1 MAGYLIEDIEEY
13 EHLYRMTKS
22 KHLKDW
28 YAFRIQKILE
38 RIGSLFNDCAKSM
51 KGVGKLKDGINDK
64 TS

>member
-13 EHLYRMTKS
+13 EHLYKATKER
-22 KHLKDW
+22 HLKHW
-28 YAFRIQKILE
+28 YRYRLQLVLE
-38 RIGSLFNDCAKSM
+38 RIASLLNDCAKSM